1 RLNGKREG
9 GDVGKKVN
17 HTPSLPPVPGSP
29 SKFPDMPAC
38 RADRTGRAVYIPF
51 TNGTLRMAEDKA
63 TDRDNRLKR
72 LKFRSWHRGIKE
84 MDLILGHFAN
94 ETLEALSPGELD
106 QYEALIE
113 IEDTSLYNWITGRE

>member
-1 RLNGKREG
+1 
-9 GDVGKKVN
+9 
-17 HTPSLPPVPGSP
+17 
-29 SKFPDMPAC
+29 
-38 RADRTGRAVYIPF
+38 
-51 TNGTLRMAEDKA
+51 MAEDKA
-63 TDRDNRLKR
+63 TDRDSRLKR

-113 IEDTSLYNWITGRE
+113 IEDTSLYNWITGRENTPPEHDTPVLARIRTFNYMKGTLWQRKG